1 MSPTLFHTLR
11 TTVIKEEDSW
21 QAKSLLYETYCEEM
35 GWFPSPN
42 NPSELRVEDYRGAKI
57 LEDKFPQVS
66 IWMGVFNLQN
76 ELVGCARVS
85 GRHPVTQQ
93 IDMMDYMPE
102 GSKFVFENIDSDGL
116 CEASR
121 MAVRKAYRYKGVV
134 FLMLLKKAIEIA
146 CANRTTIFVT
156 NAGRSWEIL
165 RKYATNTGVEFSY
178 EERDPC
184 PVKLSVIHLK
194 DMERLLG
201 EISRDIALIVGYGF
215 PREKLVAHARL

>member
-1 MSPTLFHTLR
+1 MSFRTYHNLR
-11 TTVIKEEDSW
+11 TAVIREEDSW
-21 QAKSLLYETYCEEM
+21 QAKSLLYETYCEEL

-42 NPSELRVEDYRGAKI
+42 NPSELRVEDYRRGKI
-57 LEDKFPQVS
+57 LEDKFSQVS

-76 ELVGCARVS
+76 ELVGCGRLS
-85 GRHPVTQQ
+85 GRHPVTRQL
-93 IDMMDYMPE
+93 DMMEYMPE
-102 GSKFVFENIDSDGL
+102 GSKFVFEDIDGL

-121 MAVRKAYRYKGVV
+121 VAVRKTHRYKGVV

-146 CANRTTIFVT
+146 RANRTTIFAT
-156 NAGRSWEIL
+156 NAGRPWEIL
-165 RKYATNTGVEFSY
+165 RKYAMDTGIEFSY

-201 EISRDIALIVGYGF
+201 DISRDIALIVGYGF